1 MATKTFPIVSA
12 GTLPKVLLVFLVGG
26 FGGIAPTM
34 LRIGVDLSQ
43 RHGSVAEINGSILL
57 GMAIFFIMGGAV
69 AAIWNEV
76 DLKKVFY
83 IGLGLPSLITV
94 ATSTATAPQATA
106 ELLPKT
112 TSVVAMSNLRFQ
124 TVSQNGRLEIL
135 LPPEVGYSGAVVIF
149 YGSGSP
155 VTVPINAGS
164 VINVPDQASE
174 VIMTTPIAPSDRIA
188 LKNVS
193 ANSLTVLRLAAQ
205 KDPLYGL
212 RYAVGMHSKPF
223 RLTVAG
229 QTTGRADILGN
240 CLNNIV

>member
-112 TSVVAMSNLRFQ
+112 TSVVAQ
-124 TVSQNGRLEIL
+124 
-135 LPPEVGYSGAVVIF
+135 
-149 YGSGSP
+149 
-155 VTVPINAGS
+155 
-164 VINVPDQASE
+164 
-174 VIMTTPIAPSDRIA
+174 SDRIA

>member
-164 VINVPDQASE
+164 EINVPDQDRTQERFGELADC
-174 VIMTTPIAPSDRIA
+174 APTGGPERSFIRVALRGRNALQTISADRCGSNHRKSGHPGE
-188 LKNVS
+188 L
-193 ANSLTVLRLAAQ
+193 
-205 KDPLYGL
+205 P
-212 RYAVGMHSKPF
+212 
-223 RLTVAG
+223 
-229 QTTGRADILGN
+229 
-240 CLNNIV
+240 